1 MANNHKVKQIPV
13 EERLELRYDDVSR
26 RAATIARLIDR
37 MEDGVIQVRIEKY
50 PQKWVV
56 IAEQLSCVQ
65 TLDLTQ

>member
-1 MANNHKVKQIPV
+1 MTNNHKVKQIPV

-56 IAEQLSCVQ
+56 IAEQMSSVQ